1 MARPGVVRAQKGV
14 SEGSIVLIKSLK
26 DEAVSVARLSVDSDS
41 LPGMMTGEVAVS
53 RAVIMEPGTY
63 PQSWSKE

>member
-1 MARPGVVRAQKGV
+1 M
-14 SEGSIVLIKSLK
+14 SEGSTVLVKSLK